1 MKKKVFAKKHK
12 IHTKLE
18 EEKVRKK
25 LIQEEEEKLDVLG
38 QKSDKKAKKW
48 IIEEG
53 KNTEKKEKETDA
65 VWQDVLHSSRK
76 KKTDYYTKLMFRL
89 KGMVDE
95 IDWPKAYEYGVWF
108 DGKGIVLAV
117 KDKYKKNWKRVFV
130 PSFDPKFD
138 LNACFRFSM
147 WAEDILDISE
157 GRMDLPRSKGGL
169 WLPSLKKN

>member
-1 MKKKVFAKKHK
+1 
-12 IHTKLE
+12 
-18 EEKVRKK
+18 
-25 LIQEEEEKLDVLG
+25 
-38 QKSDKKAKKW
+38 
-48 IIEEG
+48 
-53 KNTEKKEKETDA
+53 
-65 VWQDVLHSSRK
+65 
-76 KKTDYYTKLMFRL
+76 MFRL

-169 WLPSLKKN
+169 WLPSPKKN